1 MSKPQLVR
9 MQQKKDMKLL
19 LESNNNWLKPKN
31 NTIRKSPKKRLKK
44 LLRRR
49 RKKRPLNRLHSK
61 LQKSP
66 VSYLQVVSK
75 IFFKLESV
83 RLQLVVF

>member
-9 MQQKKDMKLL
+9 KLQRKDTRLL

-31 NTIRKSPKKRLKK
+31 NTIRKSQKKRPKK

-49 RKKRPLNRLHSK
+49 RKKRPLNRLPSK

-66 VSYLQVVSK
+66 VSCLQVVSNL
-75 IFFKLESV
+75 FFKLELV
-83 RLQLVVF
+83 RLQLVVC